1 MLANGC
7 MERVDF
13 LVDHAKLKKKTY
25 QYDGIRWCVN
35 NECNETPLYG
45 NVRGGIIADVMGLGK
60 TFTMIGTMFAH
71 MLACT
76 LIVVPP
82 ILLDQWYQEIFRI
95 SGHKALIYHGITKKT
110 ITIEQLARS
119 RIVITT
125 YGAISISR
133 KKLALDKIHKVL
145 WSRVVFDEAHHLRN
159 RQTVR
164 FLGCVNIRATIRWF
178 MTGTP
183 MQNLRSDLYHLLNAL
198 GLPKSVYIV
207 DKNISEVVL
216 KEYVLRRTKQSVGL
230 EMPDLVETTIM
241 VPWSNSLEKKV
252 AEEIHSAVTVSSV
265 SSKKSGMFSDVL
277 LREQSL
283 TAILRAK
290 QICIMPSLLKPLFE
304 TLVLKKNLTED
315 YIHMLEN
322 HSKMDAVVSRIIEQ
336 KDNGK
341 GKIVF
346 CHYRR
351 EIDLIAGQLIAKG
364 ITTAVF
370 DGRTKGLKRWD
381 KLKENATV
389 LILQIQTGCEG
400 LNLQEYYS
408 EVYFV
413 SPHWNPSVEDQAI
426 ARCHRMGQLNDV
438 KVFRFIMDSFEK
450 DDDSKMDPI
459 TLEKYIYTV
468 QEMKRKMY
476 AETFA
481 FLV

>member
-7 MERVDF
+7 MERLDF
-13 LVDHAKLKKKTY
+13 LVDHAKLEKKAY
-25 QYDGIRWCVN
+25 QYDGIRWCVE
-35 NECNETPLYG
+35 NECNEIPLYS
-45 NVRGGIIADVMGLGK
+45 NVRGGIIADEMGLGK
-60 TFTMIGTMFAH
+60 TFTMIGTMFAN
-71 MLACT
+71 MLPCT

-133 KKLALDKIHKVL
+133 KKLELDKIHKVL
-145 WSRVVFDEAHHLRN
+145 WNRVVFDEAHHLRN
-159 RQTVR
+159 RKTTR
-164 FLGCVNIRATIRWF
+164 FLGCTNIRATIRWF

-183 MQNLRSDLYHLLNAL
+183 IQNKRTDLYHLLSAL

-207 DKNISEVVL
+207 AIAVPAVL
-216 KEYVLRRTKQSVGL
+216 KQYVLRRTKKSVGL
-230 EMPDLVETTIM
+230 QMPDVVEATIL
-241 VPWSNSLEKKV
+241 VPWSNSFEKKV
-252 AEEIHSAVTVSSV
+252 AEEIHSAVPVSLV
-265 SSKKSGMFSDVL
+265 SHKKSGLFSNVL
-277 LREQSL
+277 RQGKAL

-290 QICIMPSLLKPLFE
+290 QICIMPSLLKPLIE
-304 TLVLKKNLTED
+304 SLVLKKSVTED
-315 YIHMLEN
+315 YTRMLEN
-322 HSKMDAVVSRIIEQ
+322 HSKVDAVVSCIVAK

-346 CHYRR
+346 CHYHN
-351 EIDLIAGQLIAKG
+351 EIDLIAQQLTANG
-364 ITTAVF
+364 ITTSVF
-370 DGRTKGLKRWD
+370 DGRNKGVERWN
-381 KLKENATV
+381 KLKENTTV

-400 LNLQEYYS
+400 LNLQENYS

-413 SPHWNPSVEDQAI
+413 SPHWNPSIEDQAI

-450 DDDSKMDPI
+450 EKESTMDPI
-459 TLEKYIYTV
+459 TLEKYIHMV